1 MVSMSYELSANV
13 SLLFSEYPF
22 LDRFAAAADAG
33 FRAVEA
39 WWPFADAVPSE
50 ARIEELLAAV
60 EASGVRL
67 TGLNLFAGDM
77 AAGMRGVASHP
88 AREAEFRDNVAVIV
102 DIAQRT
108 GCRHFNALYGAELP
122 DVSPV
127 VHAQTALD
135 NLTFAADALAPLGGT
150 ILIEPLS
157 GVNGYPI
164 RTADQAVGVVDAVAA
179 RTTGGRVGLLYDTF
193 HLSNNGDDLVAV
205 AQTHAAK
212 IGHVQ
217 IADAPGR
224 GQPGTGTID
233 FPGVLDALDAAGYDG
248 FIACEYAPTVPTV
261 ASLDWIAALP
271 GVGGPGRRA

>member
-1 MVSMSYELSANV
+1 MSYELSANV
-13 SLLFSEYPF
+13 SLLFTEHPF

-50 ARIEELLAAV
+50 AQLEEFLGVV

-88 AREAEFRDNVAVIV
+88 GREAEFRGNVEVVV

-122 DVSPV
+122 DVSPA

-135 NLTFAADALAPLGGT
+135 NLTFATDALASLSGM

-157 GVNGYPI
+157 GVDRYPI
-164 RTADQAVGVVDAVAA
+164 QTGDQAVVVVDAVAA
-179 RTTGGRVGLLYDTF
+179 RTDGGRIGLLYDTF

-205 AQTHAAK
+205 ARAHAAK

-224 GQPGTGTID
+224 GQPGTGTTD
-233 FPGVLDALDAAGYDG
+233 FHSVLGALDAAGYDG
-248 FIACEYAPTVPTV
+248 LIACEYAPTVPTV
-261 ASLDWIAALP
+261 PSLAWIDALP
-271 GVGGPGRRA
+271 GVALPGR